1 MVSWNMFSELCRET
15 LKRSVIDGIQ
25 AFQHLLHSRTR
36 EYMPLLCTLDWLL
49 HSRTRGGGDGRE
61 SSGAGSGAPSSNGQ
75 QQQQQQQQL
84 HDAQGASSK
93 RSPAQKGLV
102 SFVALTSD
110 VDQSPGGE
118 VEVTLRPPAPGGA
131 WGLPP
136 LPQGRSNSRYSSS
149 MVPPD
154 TYGFA
159 QDNSPASTRQRAPL
173 PGPNDLIFGED
184 DKSSGLSYKDREE
197 RLRQL
202 RERQQLEKQQ
212 KLEELKEQGLQSK
225 AAAAQRFREQ
235 QENERRRRL
244 EEMRLRDADRRSQV
258 EERKRIIQQA
268 EQDRREAVIRKN
280 AEREH
285 RLESK
290 RRNERSNIVFAFG
303 SSTPRMLDPKDN
315 STNASYWSSRR
326 ATSTTNVHLV
336 DTSITRRASECGD
349 IELSRKRATSAQSL
363 DRKPEDLRMS
373 SSMYEVFHW
382 DESGSSH
389 QNHAPTTQGE
399 DLMTRS
405 MTAAIPTSAARRRTD
420 LIPAM
425 PSLRDSSTP
434 SRSSPRHRS
443 PGRAL
448 SLGRLDELACPRHR
462 KSPLAPLHEST
473 PSSVRMSQPART
485 MSKSM
490 CHLGPRPAR
499 PQTLDTA
506 TGRLDRGVSRSSVT
520 LVQPRMT
527 RAEILRQKKL
537 RGNALSSST
546 DNTSRNTKSTYQG
559 MRSGTVTPNSPSRP
573 TSALSQGSNNSS
585 QVSLRSRTSPR
596 KPRPLSIAGSSLS
609 SADKP
614 RDASTPSRESRP
626 MERKLS
632 VGASLP
638 SAKPTRAKS
647 VGSDRSA
654 PATPARTPAKTTP
667 KKTPSQVKA
676 ESAAKKAVEK
686 SKTTP
691 KSKPTPKTTPVH
703 SPLVES
709 KPSPGVKDDKKEKDD
724 KAPETKLDVTETKA
738 EIDETATEKSG
749 DKVTAVLEPEAAVTL
764 VQEQPDKDA
773 AVQIEHHEEDLKA
786 QDKPTEVPVS
796 ETKQLI
802 DESVKPVEATVEKLE
817 PQPEPVKH
825 TPQVPAEEQII
836 KDKTPERDLPE
847 EVTSTSVPE
856 DSLEK
861 LVEDTTADQE
871 KTLAQKAAEK
881 PVTGYATEEEYK
893 AALAEKRRLA
903 REAKEREQELER
915 QRQLEEEE
923 RERKEEE
930 EFLRLIEE
938 QKKAEEERLKKAIE
952 EADRNREEEARRREE
967 EEKQREEAER
977 IEHQKRL
984 ETEERLRREEEER
997 QARKSRVAAI
1007 MARTRGKGGSN
1018 TPTKA
1023 EAKTPSD
1030 EAKNFGDG
1038 EMSVS
1043 MTDSMISLVTASES
1057 QAESRPVTS
1066 AASEFST
1073 QPPSDVSSQPP
1084 SDVSS
1089 QPPSDV
1095 SSQPPSDVSSQP
1107 PSDVSSQPPSDV
1119 SSQPPS
1125 DVSSQLSSDVSSQRS
1140 SDVISQP
1147 SSDTYTAPTND
1158 ISIKSV
1164 QELESTSQNQTFETV
1179 EVESKYCVDQQVLRS
1194 NVVLSSNTE
1203 HCQVDDLISGM
1214 ASVRVEEPHINGDT
1228 PVPMDTTP
1236 TQSVDLLGSLS
1247 DVHSV
1252 NHNGV
1257 DNTPPHTTQGDN
1269 LLGSL
1274 DPLNSSLTSTTS
1286 ITSAAS
1292 NFEQIIDLGQTKL
1305 SNEDAVNSNP
1315 PSPFIAF
1322 EQNLNKK
1329 QNQENTSTVP
1339 DLLL

>member
-1 MVSWNMFSELCRET
+1 
-15 LKRSVIDGIQ
+15 G
-25 AFQHLLHSRTR
+25 
-36 EYMPLLCTLDWLL
+36 
-49 HSRTRGGGDGRE
+49 GGGDGRE

-93 RSPAQKGLV
+93 RSPAQK
-102 SFVALTSD
+102 
-110 VDQSPGGE
+110 
-118 VEVTLRPPAPGGA
+118 
-131 WGLPP
+131 
-136 LPQGRSNSRYSSS
+136 
-149 MVPPD
+149 
-154 TYGFA
+154 
-159 QDNSPASTRQRAPL
+159 
-173 PGPNDLIFGED
+173 D

-212 KLEELKEQGLQSK
+212 KLEELKEQ

-443 PGRAL
+443 P
-448 SLGRLDELACPRHR
+448 
-462 KSPLAPLHEST
+462 
-473 PSSVRMSQPART
+473 V
-485 MSKSM
+485 
-490 CHLGPRPAR
+490 
-499 PQTLDTA
+499 
-506 TGRLDRGVSRSSVT
+506 
-520 LVQPRMT
+520 
-527 RAEILRQKKL
+527 
-537 RGNALSSST
+537 
-546 DNTSRNTKSTYQG
+546 
-559 MRSGTVTPNSPSRP
+559 
-573 TSALSQGSNNSS
+573 
-585 QVSLRSRTSPR
+585 
-596 KPRPLSIAGSSLS
+596 
-609 SADKP
+609 
-614 RDASTPSRESRP
+614 
-626 MERKLS
+626 S

-856 DSLEK
+856 DILEK

>member
-1 MVSWNMFSELCRET
+1 
-15 LKRSVIDGIQ
+15 
-25 AFQHLLHSRTR
+25 
-36 EYMPLLCTLDWLL
+36 
-49 HSRTRGGGDGRE
+49 
-61 SSGAGSGAPSSNGQ
+61 
-75 QQQQQQQQL
+75 
-84 HDAQGASSK
+84 
-93 RSPAQKGLV
+93 
-102 SFVALTSD
+102 
-110 VDQSPGGE
+110 
-118 VEVTLRPPAPGGA
+118 
-131 WGLPP
+131 
-136 LPQGRSNSRYSSS
+136 
-149 MVPPD
+149 
-154 TYGFA
+154 
-159 QDNSPASTRQRAPL
+159 
-173 PGPNDLIFGED
+173 
-184 DKSSGLSYKDREE
+184 
-197 RLRQL
+197 
-202 RERQQLEKQQ
+202 
-212 KLEELKEQGLQSK
+212 
-225 AAAAQRFREQ
+225 
-235 QENERRRRL
+235 
-244 EEMRLRDADRRSQV
+244 
-258 EERKRIIQQA
+258 
-268 EQDRREAVIRKN
+268 
-280 AEREH
+280 
-285 RLESK
+285 
-290 RRNERSNIVFAFG
+290 
-303 SSTPRMLDPKDN
+303 
-315 STNASYWSSRR
+315 
-326 ATSTTNVHLV
+326 
-336 DTSITRRASECGD
+336 
-349 IELSRKRATSAQSL
+349 
-363 DRKPEDLRMS
+363 
-373 SSMYEVFHW
+373 
-382 DESGSSH
+382 
-389 QNHAPTTQGE
+389 
-399 DLMTRS
+399 
-405 MTAAIPTSAARRRTD
+405 
-420 LIPAM
+420 
-425 PSLRDSSTP
+425 
-434 SRSSPRHRS
+434 
-443 PGRAL
+443 
-448 SLGRLDELACPRHR
+448 
-462 KSPLAPLHEST
+462 
-473 PSSVRMSQPART
+473 
-485 MSKSM
+485 
-490 CHLGPRPAR
+490 
-499 PQTLDTA
+499 
-506 TGRLDRGVSRSSVT
+506 
-520 LVQPRMT
+520 
-527 RAEILRQKKL
+527 
-537 RGNALSSST
+537 
-546 DNTSRNTKSTYQG
+546 

-856 DSLEK
+856 DILEK